1 MNFDHVNLVTRDMAK
16 ARKFYGEVLGLRE
29 SFDTVLEGEWIDA
42 VTGLKEVR
50 AHCVFFE
57 FEDGGRLE
65 LLEYQTPHDETK
77 PTSQP
82 NTSGFRHIAWTVE
95 NIDEWVEK
103 LVQAEVKLVSLPV
116 EVPFPVGGKTKRLC
130 YFHDFEGNLLELAEY
145 K

>member
-1 MNFDHVNLVTRDMAK
+1 MTFDHINLVTRDMTL
-16 ARKFYGEVLGLRE
+16 ARKFYGEVLGLRQ

-42 VTGLKEVR
+42 VTGFSKVR

-57 FEDGGRLE
+57 FKNGGRLE
-65 LLEYQTPHDETK
+65 LLQYLAPEGEAEPV
-77 PTSQP
+77 SAP
-82 NTSGFRHIAWTVE
+82 NMVGFRHIAWTVK
-95 NIDEWVEK
+95 NIDEWVMK
-103 LVQAEVKLVSLPV
+103 LNGANVHLVSPPV